1 MKRIKTLLGAVLA
14 VTVSAAFLT
23 GCNKGPK
30 PEESA
35 TEFLNAYLSADY
47 TTAAAMCTEKLSA
60 FLNESVKEFE
70 ALPDSV
76 KSIIKRHTSYLTPH
90 VDSIAATG
98 SRDTLVICYTIVKN
112 DPADTL
118 ATGSAEQ
125 LINSRLSIVK
135 EGEEWKV
142 AALNEF

>member
-1 MKRIKTLLGAVLA
+1 MRRIKTLFGTVLTITASAVFLA
-14 VTVSAAFLT
+14 
-23 GCNKGPK
+23 GCSNSPK

-35 TEFLNAYLSADY
+35 TAFLNAYLSADY
-47 TTAAAMCTEKLSA
+47 ATAAAMCTGELSA

-76 KSIIKRHTSYLTPH
+76 KSIIKRHTSYMTPH
-90 VDSIAATG
+90 VDSIARTG
-98 SRDTLVICYTIVKN
+98 SQDTLVVCYTIVKN

-118 ATGSAEQ
+118 ATGTAEQ

-142 AALNEF
+142 AALNEI